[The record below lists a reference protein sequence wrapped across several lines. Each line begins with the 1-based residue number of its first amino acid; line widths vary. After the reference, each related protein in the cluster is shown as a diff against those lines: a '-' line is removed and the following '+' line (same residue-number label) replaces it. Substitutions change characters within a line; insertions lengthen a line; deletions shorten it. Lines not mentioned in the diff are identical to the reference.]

1 MIKGIFYLFSLL
13 ISIWALDS
21 ININGIF
28 KKNRYYQSRIL
39 YFLIAIFLS
48 YTPTNFFYDFFV
60 NTKIL

>member
-28 KKNRYYQSRIL
+28 KKIDIINQEFY
-39 YFLIAIFLS
+39 IF
-48 YTPTNFFYDFFV
+48 
-60 NTKIL
+60 